1 MPKNAQVTT
10 PSDQTNAHPSNG
22 DASMILSNQKSIL
35 TNSRDNNTIESNT
48 KATADSKKSKKQ
60 ATTGTMNL
68 TARS

>member
-10 PSDQTNAHPSNG
+10 PSDQTNARPSNG
-22 DASMILSNQKSIL
+22 DASMIPSNQKSIL
-35 TNSRDNNTIESNT
+35 TISRDNNTIESNT

-60 ATTGTMNL
+60 VTTGTMIL